1 MDKGRILLRAVVGL
15 VGTANAAAS
24 AMSQNREAEY
34 QEARQAFWATCAE
47 SDRLLEAAGTTLTHV
62 SELGPITGAYS
73 LRARANRGG

>member
-47 SDRLLEAAGTTLTHV
+47 SDRLLEAAGTTL
-62 SELGPITGAYS
+62 
-73 LRARANRGG
+73 ARASKLGSR